1 MKEIV
6 SDSSI
11 IGEETSYRLD
21 RYRRADALGTWVID
35 SVWSAR
41 LNTYQ
46 AIVVENNIP
55 IIKLSFPL
63 TEDKRWD
70 GNAMNSIDFD
80 EFKIKNLGM
89 PFETNGIDYSNTL
102 QMFKEDLRDPLGITQ
117 DNYRVEVF
125 SAGLGLIYKL
135 DENVKYCNDCPPF
148 TIEQGIVYEQ
158 KLLEIGKIE

>member
-1 MKEIV
+1 
-6 SDSSI
+6 
-11 IGEETSYRLD
+11 
-21 RYRRADALGTWVID
+21 
-35 SVWSAR
+35 
-41 LNTYQ
+41 
-46 AIVVENNIP
+46 
-55 IIKLSFPL
+55 
-63 TEDKRWD
+63 
-70 GNAMNSIDFD
+70 MNSIDFD

-89 PFETNGIDYSNTL
+89 PFETNGIDYPKTL

-135 DENVKYCNDCPPF
+135 DENVKYCNNCPPF